1 MFGEVFICQF
11 PFTSGAGSKMRPA
24 LVLFDLQQDAV
35 ICRITSVLRN
45 DPLDITLADWQAAGL
60 LKPSIARLDRIV
72 TAEKSIF
79 VRRLG
84 TLSTSDMNA
93 VRTMWNQHMRLCRA
107 ASPPTLH
114 HSIPTTPLPSWPAPA
129 KT

>member
-24 LVLFDLQQDAV
+24 LVLIDLQQDAV

-93 VRTMWNQHMRLCRA
+93 VRTMWNQHMRL
-107 ASPPTLH
+107 
-114 HSIPTTPLPSWPAPA
+114 
-129 KT
+129 

>member
-45 DPLDITLADWQAAGL
+45 NPLDITLNDWQAAGL

-84 TLSTSDMNA
+84 ILSASDLNA
-93 VRTMWNQHMRLCRA
+93 VRIMWNQHMRL
-107 ASPPTLH
+107 
-114 HSIPTTPLPSWPAPA
+114 
-129 KT
+129 